1 MDINIKDIVPKSGEK
16 FGEAL
21 YAKSV
26 CTPKINALLHGQ
38 GTGSKVVR
46 VARDLK
52 DRGDLK
58 SIDFIQIYFFKNVL
72 RTVSAI

>member
-1 MDINIKDIVPKSGEK
+1 MVKSSARLCTQNP
-16 FGEAL
+16 F
-21 YAKSV
+21 V
-26 CTPKINALLHGQ
+26 NTPKINALLHGQ